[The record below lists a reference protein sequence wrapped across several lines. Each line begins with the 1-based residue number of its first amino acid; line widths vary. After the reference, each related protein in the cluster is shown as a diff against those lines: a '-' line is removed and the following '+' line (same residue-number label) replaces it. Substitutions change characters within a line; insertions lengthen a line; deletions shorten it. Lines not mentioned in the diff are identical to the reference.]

1 MNSIK
6 YNDINIKTMHVDSKI
21 KYNMKDVFN
30 ALHYN
35 NYEEYFNDNDDN
47 RYYSLGLLKKRFN
60 DDEKEKELIKYLE
73 NNTLMDI
80 FTFINNNNYDFKLG
94 DWFKDIWY
102 PLLEQK
108 DILITNDILN
118 FIHNGITVSGTA
130 DTEKYNKIKYN
141 MIESL
146 KQYGLNY
153 TEIKYDCPIIK
164 KYEYIQCDIKNITP
178 NNLSRK
184 TWILLTVRNFKK
196 LILSLRTKVAD
207 EIRDYYITLEEIL
220 YDYNKYVNNYH
231 NKIRTIN
238 EQIKIKELEYIKNQE
253 LEKAN
258 KKALMINKFMN
269 NAVIKSD
276 KLEWIYIASTDQYQ
290 QDKLYKIGS
299 TERLHKRIKNYQT
312 GRPDLYYY
320 VWVKPCYNS
329 KDLDYNIQN
338 LLKDF
343 KYKSNKELYHGIS
356 IDDLIN
362 IVEFIM
368 NNYDKTLEYIYEF
381 IKNKLQNSII
391 KDPIIKRPL
400 DIKSIS
406 YNIGDYT
413 EVININVEEENN
425 NLIRQELFNFLETIN
440 DKTTIKRCELINKL
454 KINMNKID
462 VWNELKHL
470 LKWKTSKDLLKYNDK
485 EFYLRY

>member
-6 YNDINIKTMHVDSKI
+6 YNDINIKTLHVDSKI

-80 FTFINNNNYDFKLG
+80 FTFININDIKLSNDKIFLELWTSLNNK
-94 DWFKDIWY
+94 K
-102 PLLEQK
+102 E
-108 DILITNDILN
+108 ILITENILEFMGFIDNLTRGKNTHVSLRDKKRDFVNFLKENNIEYDHIDYKND
-118 FIHNGITVSGTA
+118 
-130 DTEKYNKIKYN
+130 KIKLY
-141 MIESL
+141 
-146 KQYGLNY
+146 K
-153 TEIKYDCPIIK
+153 
-164 KYEYIQCDIKNITP
+164 YIQNDLKESNPHTIHLK
-178 NNLSRK
+178 R
-184 TWILLTVRNFKK
+184 WILIPVDNFKEAIMMLNNSKCKEVRRYYLK
-196 LILSLRTKVAD
+196 LEKTFYSYMEYTK
-207 EIRDYYITLEEIL
+207 DYHINKALEEKNNIL
-220 YDYNKYVNNYH
+220 ELKNK
-231 NKIRTIN
+231 
-238 EQIKIKELEYIKNQE
+238 E

-413 EVININVEEENN
+413 EVINVEEENN
-425 NLIRQELFNFLETIN
+425 NLIRQELFNFLETIDN
-440 DKTTIKRCELINKL
+440 KSIIKRVDLLNKI
-454 KINMNKID
+454 KINMNKLD
-462 VWNELKHL
+462 MWKELKNA
-470 LKWKTSKDLLKYNDK
+470 LKWKNSNKIIEYNDK

>member
-6 YNDINIKTMHVDSKI
+6 YNDINIKTLHVDSKI

-102 PLLEQK
+102 PLFEKK
-108 DILITNDILN
+108 DIIITNEIFN
-118 FIHNGITVSGTA
+118 FIYNFQGGKCLHPYSIDKNYQNKKNYKNFLKQNDITF
-130 DTEKYNKIKYN
+130 NIIKYN
-141 MIESL
+141 ESILIKYPILHNELKLYDKNNLVQKTWLMLSVDNFKESVMIMNNNNSKMIRRYYIKIES
-146 KQYGLNY
+146 
-153 TEIKYDCPIIK
+153 
-164 KYEYIQCDIKNITP
+164 
-178 NNLSRK
+178 
-184 TWILLTVRNFKK
+184 
-196 LILSLRTKVAD
+196 
-207 EIRDYYITLEEIL
+207 IL
-220 YDYNKYVNNYH
+220 YDYNKYVNEYNIQ
-231 NKIRTIN
+231 NKN
-238 EQIKIKELEYIKNQE
+238 KE

-391 KDPIIKRPL
+391 KDPIIKKPL

-413 EVININVEEENN
+413 EVINVEEENN
-425 NLIRQELFNFLETIN
+425 NLIRQELFNFLETIDN
-440 DKTTIKRCELINKL
+440 KSIIKRVDLLNKI
-454 KINMNKID
+454 KINMNKLD
-462 VWNELKHL
+462 MWKELKNA
-470 LKWKTSKDLLKYNDK
+470 LKWKNSNKIIEYNDK

>member
-6 YNDINIKTMHVDSKI
+6 YNDINIKTLHVDSKI

-60 DDEKEKELIKYLE
+60 DTNNEKELIKYLE

-102 PLLEQK
+102 PLFEKK
-108 DILITNDILN
+108 DILITDDLLC
-118 FIHNGITVSGTA
+118 FIYCGISPGWKLPGETSL
-130 DTEKYNKIKYN
+130 IKRN
-141 MIESL
+141 LMKSL
-146 KQYGLNY
+146 KQYNLQY
-153 TEIKYDCPIIK
+153 TEIKYNDSMALE
-164 KYEYIQCDIKNITP
+164 YDYIQNDINKS
-178 NNLSRK
+178 NNNYIVQK
-184 TWILLTVRNFKK
+184 KWILLTVRNFKK
-196 LILSLRTKVAD
+196 LILSLRTKIAD

-220 YDYNKYVNNYH
+220 YDYNKYVNEYNIQ
-231 NKIRTIN
+231 NKN
-238 EQIKIKELEYIKNQE
+238 KE

>member
-1 MNSIK
+1 MNFYFYNKITMNSIK
-6 YNDINIKTMHVDSKI
+6 YNDINIKTLRVDSKI

-30 ALHYN
+30 ALDYD
-35 NYEEYFNDNDDN
+35 NYEDYFNDNDDN

-60 DDEKEKELIKYLE
+60 DDVKEKDLIKYLE
-73 NNTLMDI
+73 
-80 FTFINNNNYDFKLG
+80 NNNNYDFKLG
-94 DWFKDIWY
+94 DWFTDIWY
-102 PLLEQK
+102 PLFEQK
-108 DILITNDILN
+108 DIIITNEIFN
-118 FIHNGITVSGTA
+118 FI
-130 DTEKYNKIKYN
+130 YNFRGGKCLHPYSVDKNYQN
-141 MIESL
+141 KKNYKNFL
-146 KQYGLNY
+146 KQNDIIFNI
-153 TEIKYDCPIIK
+153 IKYD
-164 KYEYIQCDIKNITP
+164 KNILIKHP
-178 NNLSRK
+178 ILHNELKLYDKNNLVQK
-184 TWILLTVRNFKK
+184 TWLMLSVDNFKESVMIMNNNNSK
-196 LILSLRTKVAD
+196 M
-207 EIRDYYITLEEIL
+207 IRRYYIKIEIIL
-220 YDYNKYVNNYH
+220 YDYNKYINEYN
-231 NKIRTIN
+231 IRTKN
-238 EQIKIKELEYIKNQE
+238 KELA
-253 LEKAN
+253 KAN

-413 EVININVEEENN
+413 EVINIEEENN

-440 DKTTIKRCELINKL
+440 DKTTIKRCDLINNL

-462 VWNELKHL
+462 IWNELKEL